1 VSKSWQSSKPQPGL
15 CRAIQTKSKWE
26 EFKEGKWPKV
36 LSLDAAINHD
46 ITEENYKERWK
57 VVPPAN
63 LVQVS
68 AGGIYCFSM
77 WTIPMTTSLGV
88 VAPAAA
94 DWSVASVLPAFSAA
108 AIGMGVTAMTLG
120 GWIEKSGPRLAGVV
134 GAACWG
140 TGLATCGLA
149 VETHSLPLLY
159 AGYSALGGVAW
170 GMLYLSPVDSI
181 MKWFP
186 DRRGLATGITLS
198 AFGVGATVSPAI
210 IQSLLDF
217 YAVAPEF
224 VGPTAQ
230 VALETLADGTQVIA
244 ADSGLDGGLVG
255 REVVVATAA
264 QAANSGLDEGVYLVG
279 TGSTGAGPAFATLG
293 ALYGTTAA
301 VASRYCQLPPEGWKP
316 KGFVAD
322 ESSTAGLHMGLTKS
336 QALSTPSSK
345 LLWLSVFG
353 QATGGLALISSS
365 KIMMAD
371 IWATQLPDLVT
382 PAFATTYVTV
392 VGAATA
398 GGRLGWAIASDTL
411 GRKPTYLLFATA
423 IPIMGGAPFLT
434 HYAVESSIGA
444 EVPLAAFYGGSVLAM
459 SYYGGLFSVLPAYIA
474 DLYGQKHS
482 GAIHGAIMTAWS
494 ASAVVG
500 PMGLGVLRSHSEKR
514 AIDSLLGQVSPA
526 DFEKSFGAQIEQA
539 SVLVDAKTVTIARL
553 MEIAPPGV
561 VDPTPFLYDTTCFA
575 AAGLLGVAA
584 VANVSITAPDVP
596 AILAAAKEKEQAS
609 TSGEVGE
616 EAQMG
621 ASKGPEESK

>member
-1 VSKSWQSSKPQPGL
+1 MLAARRLRHLNALSAGRVLSTPPSPLPSPPAFRRGIHASG
-15 CRAIQTKSKWE
+15 AASGKWE
-26 EFKEGKWPKV
+26 DFKEGKWPKV
-36 LSLDAAINHD
+36 LSLEAAINHD

-77 WTIPMTTSLGV
+77 WTIPMTTALGV

-134 GAACWG
+134 GAVCWG

-198 AFGVGATVSPAI
+198 AFGIGATISPTI
-210 IQSLLDF
+210 IQSLLDL
-217 YAVAPEF
+217 YSVAPEF
-224 VGPTAQ
+224 VGPAAE
-230 VALETLADGTQVIA
+230 VALETLADGSQVIA
-244 ADSGLDGGLVG
+244 PGASDGGLVG

-264 QAANSGLDEGVYLVG
+264 QAAKSGLGEGVYLVG

-293 ALYGTTAA
+293 AMYGTTAA
-301 VASRYCQLPPEGWKP
+301 VASRYCQLPPDGWKP
-316 KGFVAD
+316 KGFISD
-322 ESSTAGLHMGLTKS
+322 ETSTAGLSMGLTKS
-336 QALSTPSSK
+336 QAMGTTSSK

-411 GRKPTYLLFATA
+411 GRKPTYLLFASA

-434 HYAVESSIGA
+434 HYAVESTMGA
-444 EVPLAAFYGGSVLAM
+444 EVPLAAFYAGSVLAM
-459 SYYGGLFSVLPAYIA
+459 
-474 DLYGQKHS
+474 
-482 GAIHGAIMTAWS
+482 T
-494 ASAVVG
+494 
-500 PMGLGVLRSHSEKR
+500 
-514 AIDSLLGQVSPA
+514 VS
-526 DFEKSFGAQIEQA
+526 
-539 SVLVDAKTVTIARL
+539 
-553 MEIAPPGV
+553 
-561 VDPTPFLYDTTCFA
+561 
-575 AAGLLGVAA
+575 
-584 VANVSITAPDVP
+584 
-596 AILAAAKEKEQAS
+596 
-609 TSGEVGE
+609 
-616 EAQMG
+616 
-621 ASKGPEESK
+621 